1 MAHTFVPKHNQLFS
15 LKGPREFSENWEE
28 FQCASSDHDRY
39 PILLLRDSTQMISS
53 PIGCGSRWLPRRAK
67 PESSKPMFS
76 SQSWTTAAQ
85 DKVNFVELGFNKQKT
100 NYLPPNI
107 PNRSENPKSLGCFQ
121 ICLENSAALTEVV
134 VFGRE
139 AEAHWCCRQFGGRSL
154 LPSLPASLLWGR
166 GASGRAG
173 VQGVHIQVYQI
184 YPFFLQKHRNVS

>member
-1 MAHTFVPKHNQLFS
+1 
-15 LKGPREFSENWEE
+15 
-28 FQCASSDHDRY
+28 
-39 PILLLRDSTQMISS
+39 MISS

-107 PNRSENPKSLGCFQ
+107 LNRSENPKNLECFQ

-184 YPFFLQKHRNVS
+184 YPEFDEYQTFVHRNTEMSPSFTLQERIDKEDGHWECLILR

>member
-1 MAHTFVPKHNQLFS
+1 
-15 LKGPREFSENWEE
+15 
-28 FQCASSDHDRY
+28 
-39 PILLLRDSTQMISS
+39 MISS

-107 PNRSENPKSLGCFQ
+107 LNRSQSPKNLRCFQ

-166 GASGRAG
+166 GDSGRAG

-184 YPFFLQKHRNVS
+184 YPFFFTETQKCLTPSFLLIRAGRCWGAIDRVPAWCMFLVFQGV